1 MLASSKH
8 ALLREQQYTILPLMA
23 LITDEYAVEW
33 QICSQKL
40 IQILNKCDANLIEL
54 DVNHLIRVLKRNV
67 EDLKRIEKKTSAQNT
82 NMQVLTLDGLLITE
96 VNPNR
101 VKRWE
106 R

>member
-1 MLASSKH
+1 MLDSSKH
-8 ALLREQQYTILPLMA
+8 ALLREQQHAISPLMA
-23 LITDEYAVEW
+23 LIIDEYAVEW

-40 IQILNKCDANLIEL
+40 IQILNKRDANLIEL

-67 EDLKRIEKKTSAQNT
+67 EDLKRIEKKNSARNI

-96 VNPNR
+96 VNSNR